1 MRTKYFGDKKFY
13 AMVLAV
19 AMPIMIQN
27 AITNFVGL
35 LDNIM
40 VGRVGELPMSGVA
53 IVNQLLFVFN
63 LCIFGAVSGSGI
75 FTAQFHGARDDEGIR
90 HTFRFKL
97 MICGM
102 IAAVG
107 ICLFAFASE
116 PLISLYLKG
125 EGAPEDIAATLSYGK
140 EYLKI
145 MLWGLVPFA
154 LTNIYSGTLRE
165 TGETMVPMTAGIT
178 AVLVNLFFNYV
189 LIFGHFG
196 LPAMGVKGAAIA
208 TVISRYVELAI
219 VAGWTHL
226 NSAKKPFIRGAY
238 RSLAIPGAL
247 TKKLILKGLPLL
259 VNEALWS
266 AGMAMMNQCYSL
278 RGLEVVAAYNI
289 SNTIW
294 NVFSVS
300 FLTMGNAVGIII
312 GQMLGAGKEREEVID
327 ADRKLAVFSVLLC
340 IVFGLGLSAL
350 SGVFPQIYDASAS
363 VRHLATQ
370 MILVGAFFMPF
381 CAYTNASYFTLRSGG
396 KVAVTLLFDCVFVWV
411 VCVPLATCLAK
422 FTALPIVPL
431 YFCCQATEVIKCILG
446 YIMLKKGT
454 WVQNIVA

>member
-1 MRTKYFGDKKFY
+1 MRKKYFGDKKFY

-63 LCIFGAVSGSGI
+63 LCIFGAVSGPGI

-102 IAAVG
+102 IATVG

-125 EGAPEDIAATLSYGK
+125 EGTPEDIAATLFYGK

-165 TGETMVPMTAGIT
+165 TGETMVPMTGGIA

-196 LPAMGVKGAAIA
+196 LPAMGVKGAAVA

-238 RSLAIPGAL
+238 EP
-247 TKKLILKGLPLL
+247 
-259 VNEALWS
+259 
-266 AGMAMMNQCYSL
+266 
-278 RGLEVVAAYNI
+278 
-289 SNTIW
+289 
-294 NVFSVS
+294 
-300 FLTMGNAVGIII
+300 
-312 GQMLGAGKEREEVID
+312 
-327 ADRKLAVFSVLLC
+327 VLL
-340 IVFGLGLSAL
+340 
-350 SGVFPQIYDASAS
+350 P
-363 VRHLATQ
+363 
-370 MILVGAFFMPF
+370 P
-381 CAYTNASYFTLRSGG
+381 
-396 KVAVTLLFDCVFVWV
+396 
-411 VCVPLATCLAK
+411 
-422 FTALPIVPL
+422 
-431 YFCCQATEVIKCILG
+431 
-446 YIMLKKGT
+446 GT
-454 WVQNIVA
+454 